1 MEHAANNSMADTE
14 WHYELNGARLGPV
27 SESEILSL
35 ITDQKLARR
44 SFVWKKGMP
53 DWTRLDA
60 TVFSSYFSDSPPP
73 LAGEAVDNT
82 LVWWLAFAPILGTF
96 AAGFLSGITHKN
108 INDFWWVTVVLN
120 IALSVVD
127 EKKLQKAGYDTKKM
141 GSSWLVPVYLFKRAQ
156 ILGQNNAYFIVWVV
170 LFSLSLFSD
179 I

>member
-82 LVWWLAFAPILGTF
+82 LVWWLAFELTRLF
-96 AAGFLSGITHKN
+96 RTHLK
-108 INDFWWVTVVLN
+108 
-120 IALSVVD
+120 VD
-127 EKKLQKAGYDTKKM
+127 NVNGGVK
-141 GSSWLVPVYLFKRAQ
+141 WLLAR
-156 ILGQNNAYFIVWVV
+156 
-170 LFSLSLFSD
+170 SR
-179 I
+179 